1 MPIPPSLTPLFF
13 FFPSPPFPPPHVA
26 YRPSDHIPL
35 PGLYAPHSSVF
46 TGRLT
51 RVRLY
56 GLTLAQTWYYFHSF
70 PKDSCRTKILVA
82 FLSALG
88 TAQIVLVSASIYQYT
103 IVYAGDI
110 DMSGYVTSYAT
121 FLGLSITDLSCDS
134 TQVRS
139 LWRYACVHTYR
150 SYPAILA
157 ETYVAACTFSPIVY
171 LNLTYSTV
179 NPQWQNTRGSNLS
192 AMIFYFS
199 SITCDL
205 LIAGSQAYLF
215 HKSRTGI
222 GRLGGLISKLTI
234 LVINVGLLTRYSFSP
249 SRWDILATN
258 FLFSNSA
265 DVTVFL
271 VLFLACPSNG
281 AFLVPYILMSHC
293 EFLSFS
299 KHILILARSL
309 NSRLFLREL
318 VDKEEYTCPNIVVS
332 SGRFRAQSNIVSA
345 LTMSIPVSLANTIPM
360 PRRAVPV
367 PVLDP
372 IPFPVRVAAAV
383 TTARAVSI

>member
-13 FFPSPPFPPPHVA
+13 FSPFPSPPFPPSHVA
-26 YRPSDHIPL
+26 YRPSDRIPL

-56 GLTLAQTWYYFHSF
+56 GLTMAQTWYYFHSF

-110 DMSGYVTSYAT
+110 DMSGYVTSSFEASMGVSSVIAFGVQLAYAHRIWRLSFCNRQLT
-121 FLGLSITDLSCDS
+121 VSIVVLAFIALGCG
-134 TQVRS
+134 V
-139 LWRYACVHTYR
+139 
-150 SYPAILA
+150 AILV
-157 ETYVAACTFSPIVY
+157 ETIV
-171 LNLTYSTV
+171 T
-179 NPQWQNTRGSNLS
+179 PQWQSTRGSNLS

-199 SITCDL
+199 SIACDL

-234 LVINVGLLTRYSFSP
+234 LVINVGLLT
-249 SRWDILATN
+249 
-258 FLFSNSA
+258 SA

-271 VLFLACPSNG
+271 VLFLVCPSNG

-293 EFLSFS
+293 YLNSFLSV
-299 KHILILARSL
+299 L

-318 VDKEEYTCPNIVVS
+318 VDKEEVRPPPASIGFGNGIDVFPSPLLLPLSWVIVHLS
-332 SGRFRAQSNIVSA
+332 KHRKLCGRFRAQSNIPNA
-345 LTMSIPVSLANTIPM
+345 LTMSIPVSLANTISM
-360 PRRAVPV
+360 PAQAVLV
-367 PVLDP
+367 PVLVP
-372 IPFPVRVAAAV
+372 IPVRV
-383 TTARAVSI
+383 TTAHAVSI

>member
-1 MPIPPSLTPLFF
+1 MSHVVPLIASHFLGVIFCSL
-13 FFPSPPFPPPHVA
+13 
-26 YRPSDHIPL
+26 
-35 PGLYAPHSSVF
+35 
-46 TGRLT
+46 
-51 RVRLY
+51 LY

-110 DMSGYVTSYAT
+110 DMSGYVTSSFEASMGVSSVIAFGVQLAYAHRIWRLSFCNRRLT
-121 FLGLSITDLSCDS
+121 VSIVVLAFIALGCG
-134 TQVRS
+134 V
-139 LWRYACVHTYR
+139 
-150 SYPAILA
+150 AILV
-157 ETYVAACTFSPIVY
+157 ETIV
-171 LNLTYSTV
+171 T
-179 NPQWQNTRGSNLS
+179 PQWESTRGSNLS

-199 SITCDL
+199 SIACDL

-234 LVINVGLLTRYSFSP
+234 LVINVGLLT
-249 SRWDILATN
+249 
-258 FLFSNSA
+258 SA

-271 VLFLACPSNG
+271 VLFLVCPSNG

-293 EFLSFS
+293 YLNSFLSV
-299 KHILILARSL
+299 L

-318 VDKEEYTCPNIVVS
+318 VDKEEYTCPNIVS
-332 SGRFRAQSNIVSA
+332 SVDGFGLSPTSQAHSPCPSRSHSQTPSQCPDGPSSSQSHSRSGSQ
-345 LTMSIPVSLANTIPM
+345 LQSQSQSRPHTPCPSS
-360 PRRAVPV
+360 
-367 PVLDP
+367 LDP
-372 IPFPVRVAAAV
+372 CPITVVSRV
-383 TTARAVSI
+383 

>member
-1 MPIPPSLTPLFF
+1 MSHVVPLIASHFLGVIFCSL
-13 FFPSPPFPPPHVA
+13 
-26 YRPSDHIPL
+26 
-35 PGLYAPHSSVF
+35 
-46 TGRLT
+46 
-51 RVRLY
+51 LY

-110 DMSGYVTSYAT
+110 DMSGYVTSSFEASMGVSSVIAFGVQLAYAHRIWRLSFCNRQLT
-121 FLGLSITDLSCDS
+121 VSIVVLAFIALGCG
-134 TQVRS
+134 V
-139 LWRYACVHTYR
+139 
-150 SYPAILA
+150 AILV
-157 ETYVAACTFSPIVY
+157 ETIV
-171 LNLTYSTV
+171 T
-179 NPQWQNTRGSNLS
+179 PQWESTRGSNLS

-199 SITCDL
+199 SIACDL

-234 LVINVGLLTRYSFSP
+234 LVINVGLLTRYSFSS
-249 SRWDILATN
+249 SRWDILASS

-271 VLFLACPSNG
+271 VLFLVCPSNG

-293 EFLSFS
+293 YLNSFLSV
-299 KHILILARSL
+299 L

-318 VDKEEYTCPNIVVS
+318 VDKEELC
-332 SGRFRAQSNIVSA
+332 GRFRAQSNIPSA
-345 LTMSIPVSLANTIPM
+345 LTMSIPVSLANTISM
-360 PRRAVPV
+360 PGRAVLV
-367 PVLDP
+367 P
-372 IPFPVRVAAAV
+372 IPLPIRV
-383 TTARAVSI
+383 TTAVTVAITTPHAVSI